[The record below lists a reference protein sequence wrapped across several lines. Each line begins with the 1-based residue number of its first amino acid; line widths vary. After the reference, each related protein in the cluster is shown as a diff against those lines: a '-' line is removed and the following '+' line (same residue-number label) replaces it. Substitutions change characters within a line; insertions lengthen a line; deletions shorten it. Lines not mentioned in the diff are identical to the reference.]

1 MCDTASRVG
10 AGGEGSQGAGIE
22 HVLIKAQRQQNK
34 LFSRQAIAWSLLTN
48 LCCYLLFLKI
58 IGLRLK
64 LIKLSAHLFPSC
76 LLLINNKAEILNFIS
91 WYEEKKERI
100 CLSTGDTST
109 ALHHH
114 PTNTQLCCRRNT
126 LNQLSPQLSRHGKW
140 HVSLLSKIHTCQV
153 NRVGINFRGQPAY
166 LYILLH
172 H

>member
-1 MCDTASRVG
+1 MCDIVSRVG
-10 AGGEGSQGAGIE
+10 AGGEGSQGVGIE

-34 LFSRQAIAWSLLTN
+34 LFSRQAVTWSLLTN

-76 LLLINNKAEILNFIS
+76 LPFINNKAEVLNFIL

-109 ALHHH
+109 ALHHR
-114 PTNTQLCCRRNT
+114 PTTPNFAAEETYSTNYH
-126 LNQLSPQLSRHGKW
+126 LNCH
-140 HVSLLSKIHTCQV
+140 HVTENGTYHCFPKFICV
-153 NRVGINFRGQPAY
+153 RWRE
-166 LYILLH
+166 
-172 H
+172 